1 MGWIHCFR
9 IGIKVPIPNINTS
22 IMIRPEISG
31 IYNLSD
37 LLQCPTLNTGGKLYE
52 ECLGK
57 KVREKQSRWDR
68 HIMLENMFAMNAHKF
83 RVVLICQ
90 IPPELCLKWLMQ
102 WFVEISKLLG
112 NELAWVLE
120 AVLNKFIQEE
130 YSISVIKPWAI
141 PKWHIFGS
149 SAYLAWAVLPTRPV
163 KFCSLRRKKQIS
175 I

>member
-1 MGWIHCFR
+1 
-9 IGIKVPIPNINTS
+9 
-22 IMIRPEISG
+22 MIRPEISG

-90 IPPELCLKWLMQ
+90 IPPELCLK
-102 WFVEISKLLG
+102 
-112 NELAWVLE
+112 
-120 AVLNKFIQEE
+120 
-130 YSISVIKPWAI
+130 
-141 PKWHIFGS
+141 
-149 SAYLAWAVLPTRPV
+149 
-163 KFCSLRRKKQIS
+163 
-175 I
+175 